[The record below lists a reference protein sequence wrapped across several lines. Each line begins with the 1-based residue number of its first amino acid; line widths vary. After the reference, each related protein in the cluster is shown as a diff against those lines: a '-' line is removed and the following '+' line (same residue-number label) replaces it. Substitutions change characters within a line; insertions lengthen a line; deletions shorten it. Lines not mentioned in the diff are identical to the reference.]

1 MQVNGK
7 LLVDLSH
14 LLAEVAAAGMNDQI
28 ERAVRRAIRLDKMVA
43 AAERPQ
49 RLSRSARKQRS
60 AVRSKRSCLPSQ
72 TRMPDGMKCAAA
84 SSVGRSIARS
94 FSRTVYMPQPM
105 STPTM
110 LGQTLSVTVI
120 VVPTVQPLPAWT
132 SGMIRTRLP
141 AVSG

>member
-28 ERAVRRAIRLDKMVA
+28 ERAVRRAIRLDEMVA
-43 AAERPQ
+43 AAERP
-49 RLSRSARKQRS
+49 RSARKQRS